1 MEQPLRD
8 QGMPLR
14 GHDAHGNMYVTVT
27 VVIPQN
33 LNKEQTK
40 LLKKFAEISGEDI
53 KHVKKGF
60 FSKMKDSIK

>member
-1 MEQPLRD
+1 
-8 QGMPLR
+8 MPLR
-14 GHDAHGNMYVTVT
+14 GRGIKGHMYVKIT

-40 LLKKFAEISGEDI
+40 LLKQFAEISGEDI

-60 FSKMKDSIK
+60 FSKMKDSIG